1 MKKFFT
7 SFSGITLVVFLSLVL
22 LFCAYQFGYK
32 SYRAKQQEAKVKD
45 ALEPVYN
52 QLNKGKLQ
60 ATKNYDLQETIR
72 IINGLDVAMQ
82 EKNNFNDFMLFMA
95 HQDYSQV
102 APEVVDARTKLL
114 QTLQKLYAK
123 QTTLEEQQ
131 ALWNITREMSGVVI
145 NNVGAEDIVT
155 HGITLPA
162 KAITATKQSYQK
174 LNQLENEKKILKN
187 DIEIIE
193 NELFNELIDY
203 SQVYYKYVNEWDK
216 VCINRDMAYLAAH
229 NNNIPAM
236 NTALSKVFA
245 QYPTDKEAQILKAY
259 SMVQNMNI
267 NSIPVINPETGV
279 SEQNQILPLLDNYMK
294 AHPGETAP
302 ALLLK
307 GVYFAQ
313 IGDVTNAK
321 LNFEEAAV
329 YYPKQADALSDML
342 NPYKMRNYLKKSKE
356 GSYITELYKST
367 MLGAGYF
374 SPDLQMAKMY
384 FDKGDTKNGK
394 EKVLDHFS
402 RRRNQSHWDYILSD
416 IHFCEKNLGVNFLK
430 LFPENQYLDL
440 KADVKHSLSAN
451 ADYIKVG
458 VDNRSD
464 VRLHNAS
471 LILCIQY
478 TEMHK
483 DDYVSIKMD
492 KTLPELLPNSYNDF
506 GEVDNKKADFWSG
519 TWNSTKYLLSIG
531 NNLFESGTQKQ
542 NGIVKSRAVLI
553 SDEAIAWIDDADTK
567 VTNEYTKDYIVNL
580 KPESL
585 GVNIADLQNLI
596 KQKLVATTS
605 ESIIGSD
612 EVTIKLPEQ
621 LAIFKPVF
629 KLVDP
634 KTGKV
639 YSPEVNIIKN
649 DMIELNF
656 KVDLEKLKDL
666 KLVMNSIS
674 LNGAVNLTGDKTTG
688 YKFKDISL
696 K

>member
-7 SFSGITLVVFLSLVL
+7 SASGIGISIILVLVL
-22 LFCAYQFGYK
+22 LIVGYQFGYK
-32 SYRAKQQEAKVKD
+32 RYKSKKHEKEVAQTFA
-45 ALEPVYN
+45 PVYE
-52 QLNKGKLQ
+52 QLVKGKQ
-60 ATKNYDLQETIR
+60 NAQNQYDLQETVR
-72 IINGLDVAMQ
+72 IINGLDIAMQ
-82 EKNNFNDFMLFMA
+82 EKNNFNEFMLFMA
-95 HQDYSQV
+95 HQDYSKV

-114 QTLQKLYAK
+114 QTLQKLYSK

-131 ALWNITREMSGVVI
+131 ALWHITKEMSGIVI
-145 NNVGAEDIVT
+145 NNVGAEDMVT
-155 HGITLPA
+155 HGVTLPA
-162 KAITATKQSYQK
+162 KAITATKQSYAK
-174 LNQLENEKKILKN
+174 LNELEKEKKILKN
-187 DIEIIE
+187 DIQQIE
-193 NELFNELIDY
+193 SDLFNQLIDY
-203 SQVYYKYVNEWDK
+203 SAVYYKYVNEWDK
-216 VCINRDMAYLAAH
+216 VCVNRDMAYLAAH
-229 NNNIPAM
+229 SNNIPAM
-236 NTALSKVFA
+236 NAALTKVFQ
-245 QYPTDKEAQILKAY
+245 QYPNDKESQILKAY
-259 SMVQNMNI
+259 SMIQNMNA
-267 NSIPVINPETGV
+267 NGIPMVNPETGI
-279 SEQNQILPLLDNYMK
+279 SEQNQILPLLDQYMK

-307 GVYFAQ
+307 GVYFSR
-313 IGDVTNAK
+313 IGDVNNAK

-329 YYPKQADALSDML
+329 YYPKQANELSDML

-367 MLGAGYF
+367 MLGAGFF

-394 EKVLDHFS
+394 EKILDHFS

-416 IHFCEKNLGVNFLK
+416 IHFCEQNMGLNFLK

-440 KADVKHSLSAN
+440 EADVKHSLSAN

-464 VRLHNAS
+464 IKLHNVS

-492 KTLPELLPNSYNDF
+492 NTLPELLPHTYNDF
-506 GEVDNKKADFWSG
+506 GEIDNKKADFWQG

-542 NGIVKSRAVLI
+542 EGIVKSRAVLV
-553 SDEAIAWIDDADTK
+553 SDETIAWIDVADMK
-567 VTNEYTKDYIVNL
+567 VTNEYNKDVQIKI
-580 KPESL
+580 KPEDIGMSTAQ
-585 GVNIADLQNLI
+585 IQDLI
-596 KQKLVATTS
+596 KKKMSTGIT
-605 ESIIGSD
+605 EGIIGSD
-612 EVTIKLPEQ
+612 EFKINIPKQ
-621 LAIFKPVF
+621 LAILKPIF

-639 YSPEVNIIKN
+639 YNPEVNIIKN

-656 KVDLEKLKDL
+656 KVDLEKAKEL
-666 KLVMNSIS
+666 KLLINSVS
-674 LNGAVNLTGDKTTG
+674 LNGSVNLSGDKEKGFT
-688 YKFKDISL
+688 FKDISL

>member
-1 MKKFFT
+1 MKNFLK
-7 SFSGITLVVFLSLVL
+7 SIPGIILIIFLSIIAI
-22 LFCAYQFGYK
+22 FCAYQFGYK
-32 SYRAKQQEAKVKD
+32 NYKAKKHEAEVKKTF
-45 ALEPVYN
+45 EPIYD
-52 QLNKGKLQ
+52 QLNKGKQQ
-60 ATKNYDLQETIR
+60 ATKSYDLQETVR

-82 EKNNFNDFMLFMA
+82 EKNNFNDFMLYMA

-102 APEVVDARTKLL
+102 APEVVEARTKLL

-131 ALWNITREMSGVVI
+131 ALWNITKEMSGIVI
-145 NNVGAEDIVT
+145 NNIGAEDIVT

-162 KAITATKQSYQK
+162 KAVTATKQSYSK
-174 LNQLENEKKILKN
+174 LTQLENEKKVLKN
-187 DIEIIE
+187 DIATIE
-193 NELFNELIDY
+193 SDLFNQLIDY
-203 SQVYYKYVNEWDK
+203 SGVYYKYVNEWDK
-216 VCINRDMAYLAAH
+216 VCVNRDMAYLAAH
-229 NNNIPAM
+229 SNNLPAM
-236 NTALSKVFA
+236 NTALAKVFA
-245 QYPTDKEAQILKAY
+245 QYPQDKEAQLLKAY
-259 SMVQNMNI
+259 SMVQNMKNNTAPI
-267 NSIPVINPETGV
+267 INPETGM
-279 SEQNQILPLLDNYMK
+279 SEQNQILPLLDNYMQ

-313 IGDVTNAK
+313 IGDANSAK
-321 LNFEEAAV
+321 LNFEQAAV
-329 YYPKQADALSDML
+329 YYPKQANELSDML

-478 TEMHK
+478 TEMNR

-506 GEVDNKKADFWSG
+506 GEIDNKKTDFWSG
-519 TWNSTKYLLSIG
+519 TLNSTKYLLSIG

-542 NGIVKSRAVLI
+542 EGIVKSRAVLI
-553 SDEAIAWIDDADTK
+553 SDEAIVWIDDADTK
-567 VTNEYTKDYIVNL
+567 VTNEVAKDYVVKF
-580 KPESL
+580 KPEEL
-585 GVNIADLQNLI
+585 GLDVAGIQNLI
-596 KQKLVATTS
+596 KQKLTATAT

-612 EVTIKLPEQ
+612 EVKIKLPEQ
-621 LAIFKPVF
+621 LAILKPVF

-634 KTGKV
+634 STGKI
-639 YSPEVNIIKN
+639 YSPEVNMIKN

-656 KVDLEKLKDL
+656 KVDVEKLKDL

-674 LNGAVNLTGDKTTG
+674 LNGSINLTGDKTKG

>member
-1 MKKFFT
+1 
-7 SFSGITLVVFLSLVL
+7 
-22 LFCAYQFGYK
+22 
-32 SYRAKQQEAKVKD
+32 
-45 ALEPVYN
+45 
-52 QLNKGKLQ
+52 
-60 ATKNYDLQETIR
+60 
-72 IINGLDVAMQ
+72 
-82 EKNNFNDFMLFMA
+82 
-95 HQDYSQV
+95 
-102 APEVVDARTKLL
+102 
-114 QTLQKLYAK
+114 
-123 QTTLEEQQ
+123 
-131 ALWNITREMSGVVI
+131 
-145 NNVGAEDIVT
+145 
-155 HGITLPA
+155 
-162 KAITATKQSYQK
+162 
-174 LNQLENEKKILKN
+174 
-187 DIEIIE
+187 
-193 NELFNELIDY
+193 
-203 SQVYYKYVNEWDK
+203 
-216 VCINRDMAYLAAH
+216 
-229 NNNIPAM
+229 M
-236 NTALSKVFA
+236 NTALAKVFA
-245 QYPTDKEAQILKAY
+245 QYPQDKEAQLLKAY
-259 SMVQNMNI
+259 SMVQNMKNNI
-267 NSIPVINPETGV
+267 APIINPETGM
-279 SEQNQILPLLDNYMK
+279 SEQNQILPLLDNYMQ

-313 IGDVTNAK
+313 IGDANSAK
-321 LNFEEAAV
+321 LNFEQAAV
-329 YYPKQADALSDML
+329 YYPKQANELSDML

-478 TEMHK
+478 TEMNR

-506 GEVDNKKADFWSG
+506 GEIDNKKTDFWSG
-519 TWNSTKYLLSIG
+519 TLNSTKYLLSIG

-542 NGIVKSRAVLI
+542 EGIVKSRAVLI

-567 VTNEYTKDYIVNL
+567 VTNEVAKDYVVKF
-580 KPESL
+580 KPEEL
-585 GVNIADLQNLI
+585 GLDVAGIQNLI
-596 KQKLVATTS
+596 KQKLTATAT

-612 EVTIKLPEQ
+612 EVKIKLPEQ
-621 LAIFKPVF
+621 LAILKPVF

-634 KTGKV
+634 STGKI
-639 YSPEVNIIKN
+639 YSPEVNMIKN

-656 KVDLEKLKDL
+656 KVDVEKLKDL

-674 LNGAVNLTGDKTTG
+674 LNGSINLTGDKTKG